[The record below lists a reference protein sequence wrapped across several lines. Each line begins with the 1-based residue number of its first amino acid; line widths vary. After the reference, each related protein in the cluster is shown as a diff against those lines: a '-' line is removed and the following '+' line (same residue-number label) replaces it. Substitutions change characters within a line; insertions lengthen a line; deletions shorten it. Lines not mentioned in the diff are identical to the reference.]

1 MSVLVELIRKSEI
14 VESVMMLLIKCT
26 RNKTGNST
34 EFTTIPMCVCVCVS
48 DKQIKFEKFE
58 IRWRNVVT

>member
-1 MSVLVELIRKSEI
+1 MSVLVEFIRKSEI

-34 EFTTIPMCVCVCVS
+34 EFTTIPMCVCVS

>member
-1 MSVLVELIRKSEI
+1 MSVLVEFIRKSEI

-34 EFTTIPMCVCVCVS
+34 EFTTIPMFVCVS